1 MEPIELAVNDFPQIG
16 TVYTGQEITFKM
28 TARIINRELEDGI
41 EYIQMIPE
49 VLEMI
54 RDERKVNPSEIL
66 LAGIDKKLGLMNS
79 PTP

>member
-1 MEPIELAVNDFPQIG
+1 
-16 TVYTGQEITFKM
+16 M
-28 TARIINRELEDGI
+28 TARIINRELEDGV